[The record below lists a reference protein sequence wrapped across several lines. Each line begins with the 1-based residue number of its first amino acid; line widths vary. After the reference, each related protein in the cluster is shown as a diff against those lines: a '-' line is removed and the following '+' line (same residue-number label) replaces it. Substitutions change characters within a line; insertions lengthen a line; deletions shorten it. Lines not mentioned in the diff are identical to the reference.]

1 MTAAV
6 NNLSASR
13 GFQTR
18 YRDLLAHYGV
28 SGQRINARQAH
39 GLVKSNRLEPARFPR
54 TRGEAVGHRVNHCPR
69 HLTAARPVEEYGEP
83 VADLPCKTGELL
95 SACFNVQLPG
105 HG

>member
-1 MTAAV
+1 MTVAV

-39 GLVKSNRLEPARFPR
+39 GLVKSNRLGSNPLDSLELVARQSA
-54 TRGEAVGHRVNHCPR
+54 TASITVRG
-69 HLTAARPVEEYGEP
+69 T
-83 VADLPCKTGELL
+83 
-95 SACFNVQLPG
+95 
-105 HG
+105 